1 VTPSSVLGAVVT
13 WLRGAFFEN
22 VGLKALSLAFA
33 IGLFV
38 YQKGQ
43 NDQQQRTV
51 PVGVVMRL
59 PPDAAKRELM
69 TPIPASI
76 HVTLR
81 GSTRAIDRLLQAGIA
96 PVEIDLRDGQRDAVV
111 FDASMFSLPPDV
123 EITIIDPPSIDLE
136 WQDVVT
142 RQIDLQAS
150 ITGKPAEGYVV
161 KGEPEVDPREMTV
174 RGPVGMV
181 EAMQFVRLSAF
192 DVSGLTEGT
201 YRRPIAID
209 APPNRVSYIGPRNA
223 TVTVTIARRVAE
235 ARFTK
240 RDVQVLG
247 APNAVANPRQV
258 DVSVIGPPEVVRALR
273 AEQVVPRVDLS
284 KVDGLDL
291 KATPHGSVSVKV
303 TVDIAEAEADVQPP
317 TVTVKW

>member
-1 VTPSSVLGAVVT
+1 MAAYVASAVTSWFRA
-13 WLRGAFFEN
+13 AFFEN
-22 VGLKALSLAFA
+22 VGLKVLSLAFA
-33 IGLFV
+33 VGLFV
-38 YQKGQ
+38 YQRGQ
-43 NDQQQRTV
+43 EDQQQRTV
-51 PVGVVMRL
+51 PVGVVVRL

-81 GSTRAIDRLLQAGIA
+81 GSTRAIDRLLQTGIT
-96 PVEIDLRDGQRDAVV
+96 PVEIDLRDGQREAVV
-111 FDASMFSLPPDV
+111 LEASMFSLPPEI

-142 RQIDLQAS
+142 RQITLQAS
-150 ITGKPAEGYVV
+150 ITGKPADGFVV
-161 KGEPEVDPREMTV
+161 KGEPEVDPPEMTV
-174 RGPVGMV
+174 RGPVGLV
-181 EAMQFVRLSAF
+181 EAMQFVRLAAF

-209 APPNRVSYIGPRNA
+209 APPNRASYIGPRNA

-235 ARFTK
+235 ARFAK

-247 APNAVANPRQV
+247 APNAVTTPRQV

-284 KVDGLDL
+284 KLEGLDL
-291 KATPHGSVSVKV
+291 KATPHGSASVKV
-303 TVDIAEAEADVQPP
+303 VVDIADAEADVQPP

>member
-1 VTPSSVLGAVVT
+1 MSAIGVVGA
-13 WLRGAFFEN
+13 WLRAAFFEN

-33 IGLFV
+33 IGMFV
-38 YQKGQ
+38 YQRGQ
-43 NDQQQRTV
+43 EDQQQRTV
-51 PVGVVMRL
+51 PIGVVMRL
-59 PPDAAKRELM
+59 PPDSAKRELM

-76 HVTLR
+76 HLTLR
-81 GSTRAIDRLLQAGIA
+81 GSTRAIDRLLQTGIA
-96 PVEIDLRDGQRDAVV
+96 PVEVDLRDGQREAVV
-111 FDASMFSLPPDV
+111 FEAKMFSLPPEV
-123 EITIIDPPSIDLE
+123 EVAVIDPPSIELD

-142 RQIDLQAS
+142 RQIGLQAS

-161 KGEPEVDPREMTV
+161 KGEPEVDPLEMTV
-174 RGPVGMV
+174 RGPVGLV
-181 EAMQFVRLSAF
+181 ETMQFVRLSAF

-235 ARFTK
+235 ARFAK
-240 RDVQVLG
+240 RDIQVIG
-247 APNAVANPRQV
+247 APNAIATPRQV

-273 AEQVVPRVDLS
+273 AEQVVPRVDLT
-284 KVDGLDL
+284 KVEGFDL
-291 KATPHGSVSVKV
+291 KTQAHGSVSAKV

-317 TVTVKW
+317 SVTVKW